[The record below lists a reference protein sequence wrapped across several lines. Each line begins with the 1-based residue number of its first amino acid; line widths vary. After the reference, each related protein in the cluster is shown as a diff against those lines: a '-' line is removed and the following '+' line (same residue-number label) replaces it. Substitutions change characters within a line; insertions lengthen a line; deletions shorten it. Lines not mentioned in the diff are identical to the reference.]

1 MDMARAR
8 PVPPQTIRFCRSDD
22 GVQVAY
28 AQHGQGPPLV
38 VATCWLSH
46 LEYDLQSPVWRH
58 FVEDLGRFSTTIRY
72 DERGF
77 GLSDWKVPDFSFESR
92 VRDLEAVVDAAG
104 LERFALLG
112 MSQGGPVAVAYAH
125 RHPERVTR
133 LVLHG
138 SYVATVDS
146 TPESRQLDDMF
157 IQMIEVGWA
166 RPEGRF
172 RRVFTDMLMPGATPE
187 QMSWVDALMRIST
200 STENAVAFKRARQ
213 DVDVTDLLPGLD
225 LPTLVLHARGDQ
237 MNLFE
242 EGRRLASEIRGARLV
257 TLETDNHV
265 LMADEPAWQVF
276 LSEVDVFLA
285 PDQDVAPE
293 IRSGGPRASQL
304 DCLTAREREVLRLVA
319 AGQDNRQIAEAL
331 TLSVRTVER
340 HLQTTYRKL
349 GLAGSSQ
356 RTAAA
361 AMVLGA
367 HGYAPAAS
375 VSG

>member
-1 MDMARAR
+1 MARAR

-242 EGRRLASEIRGARLV
+242 EGVYLGQEHLPRRLVGHQNVVVGLQRDQSR
-257 TLETDNHV
+257 
-265 LMADEPAWQVF
+265 
-276 LSEVDVFLA
+276 A
-285 PDQDVAPE
+285 PDLGGEPSAFLEEVHLVA
-293 IRSGGPRASQL
+293 SGVQHQG
-304 DCLTAREREVLRLVA
+304 REV
-319 AGQDNRQIAEAL
+319 E
-331 TLSVRTVER
+331 
-340 HLQTTYRKL
+340 
-349 GLAGSSQ
+349 
-356 RTAAA
+356 
-361 AMVLGA
+361 
-367 HGYAPAAS
+367 
-375 VSG
+375 SG